1 MGGEGWLENAKEK
14 RVARQWR
21 TRGLPFP
28 VWEPRGASPTAQ
40 HGSSPPSLYYGNF
53 LAEELFAGRKRIR
66 YRFLPSL
73 SRLQILDTAVTAVGT
88 QGEILLVSRFF
99 FLKSFHEKNSFRF
112 SPATSFLLPS
122 RSRTD
127 FDSSRENKG
136 KREKER
142 ERDRQ
147 KDIIARARGH
157 YHVEC

>member
-1 MGGEGWLENAKEK
+1 MAGKRGEGETRCKTMTYTRPPISRLGTA
-14 RVARQWR
+14 WR
-21 TRGLPFP
+21 LSHGATR
-28 VWEPRGASPTAQ
+28 
-40 HGSSPPSLYYGNF
+40 
-53 LAEELFAGRKRIR
+53 I
-66 YRFLPSL
+66 LPSL
-73 SRLQILDTAVTAVGT
+73 PVLWKFPGRGTLRWKKKDSLPIFTFALSLTDSRYCCYCCRYPRT

-147 KDIIARARGH
+147 KDIIARAGGH